1 MKKLIFASAIILS
14 TAISTSSFAT
24 VKRGEKN
31 TLGTAD
37 RNGEKNTLGTA
48 DRNGEKNTLGT
59 ADRNGEK
66 NTLGTANRF

>member
-1 MKKLIFASAIILS
+1 MKKLIIASVIIFS
-14 TAISTSSFAT
+14 TGIASTSFAANT
-24 VKRGEKN
+24 VKEKN

-59 ADRNGEK
+59 ADR
-66 NTLGTANRF
+66 F

>member
-1 MKKLIFASAIILS
+1 MKKLIIASAIILS
-14 TAISTSSFAT
+14 TSISTSSFAT
-24 VKRGEKN
+24 VVRKGEKN

-59 ADRNGEK
+59 ADR
-66 NTLGTANRF
+66 F